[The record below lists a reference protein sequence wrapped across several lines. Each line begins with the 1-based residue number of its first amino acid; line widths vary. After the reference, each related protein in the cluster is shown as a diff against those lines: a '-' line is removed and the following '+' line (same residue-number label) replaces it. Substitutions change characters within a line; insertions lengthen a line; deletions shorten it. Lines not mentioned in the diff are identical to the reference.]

1 MTTFITEDWL
11 RANHTLSEG
20 SEIRLPSD
28 SRMTPSARELIE
40 GHRLLVKFQDEQ
52 GRLFVAPSLDTPPTA
67 LMEGDDTA
75 KIPKLQAV
83 HGLTSQ
89 DSVSVASCELC
100 HQTVMHKPDTLTH
113 LNAQV
118 MVAKND
124 PRLAFRARLDAT
136 IAIAVWLQSE
146 LKTLDSAQYWLA
158 DIRSLLG
165 NIMRA
170 DALDIPLAAQ
180 KIVGLSADEL
190 HRLSH
195 QPLKYL
201 GHDHIVPDV
210 TQGRE
215 VALLNLLRVSVRET
229 EITAAQVF
237 IGADYHVHKAD
248 LLQALNRLSSAV
260 YVLMILCVRQNMHPG
275 ALPTTEQLKQRIASG
290 GSSC

>member
-40 GHRLLVKFQDEQ
+40 GRRLLVKFQDEQ
-52 GRLFVAPSLDTPPTA
+52 GRLFVAASLEEDKA
-67 LMEGDDTA
+67 LPE
-75 KIPKLQAV
+75 LQPV

-89 DSVSVASCELC
+89 DRAAAASCELC
-100 HQTVMHKPDTLTH
+100 HQAVVDKPDTLTH

-124 PRLAFRARLDAT
+124 PRLAFRARLDAS
-136 IAIAVWLQSE
+136 IATAVWLQSE
-146 LKTLDSAQYWLA
+146 LSGMASVAHWLA

-170 DALDIPLAAQ
+170 DALDIPLAVQEIA
-180 KIVGLSADEL
+180 GLTADEL

-195 QPLKYL
+195 QPLKFL

-210 TQGRE
+210 NQGRD
-215 VALLNLLRVSVRET
+215 VALLNLLRASVRET
-229 EITAAQVF
+229 EITAAKVF
-237 IGADYHVHKAD
+237 IGADYHVQKAD

-260 YVLMILCVRQNMHPG
+260 YVLMILCVRQNRHQGEWPS
-275 ALPTTEQLKQRIASG
+275 AEQLKQSIARG
-290 GSSC
+290 GTHAH